1 MAASVILVMGVSGS
15 GKSTVGRALAEALG
29 DEFLDADTYHTAG
42 NIARMHA
49 GIPLDDAART
59 PWLHA
64 VREAV
69 LERVLAGRRVV
80 FACSALKASYRHILL
95 DGIDD
100 AAIVHLDVS
109 HAVLED
115 RLVHRRNHFMP
126 AGLLDSQLADL
137 EVPDHAIVVDA
148 SRDLPDVIAEI
159 LGRLDVAGAGGRPAT
174 G

>member
-1 MAASVILVMGVSGS
+1 MPPSVILVMGVSGS

-29 DEFLDADTYHTAG
+29 DTFLDADTYHTAG

-49 GIPLDDAART
+49 GIPLDDAARL

-69 LERVLAGRRVV
+69 LEQVLAGQRVV
-80 FACSALKASYRHILL
+80 FACSALKASYRDILL
-95 DGIDD
+95 DGMPD
-100 AAIVHLDVS
+100 AAIVFLDVDR
-109 HAVLED
+109 AALEY
-115 RLVHRRNHFMP
+115 RLTHRQGHFMP

-137 EVPDHAIVVDA
+137 ELPDHAIVVDA
-148 SRDLPDVIAEI
+148 DRDLPDVIAAI
-159 LGRLDVAGAGGRPAT
+159 LDRLGARGAGGPPP

>member
-1 MAASVILVMGVSGS
+1 MLPSVILVMGVSGS

-29 DEFLDADTYHTAG
+29 ADFLDADTYHTAG
-42 NIARMHA
+42 NIARMQA
-49 GIPLDDAART
+49 GIPLDDAARL

-69 LERVLAGRRVV
+69 DERVLAGRRVV

-95 DGIDD
+95 DGLDD
-100 AAIVHLDVS
+100 AAIVHLDVG
-109 HAVLED
+109 HATLEE
-115 RLVHRRNHFMP
+115 RLEHRRNHFMP

-137 EVPDHAIVVDA
+137 EVPEHAIIVDA
-148 SRDLPDVIAEI
+148 SRDLPDEIAAI
-159 LGRLDVAGAGGRPAT
+159 LDRLGPPDAGGRPPA